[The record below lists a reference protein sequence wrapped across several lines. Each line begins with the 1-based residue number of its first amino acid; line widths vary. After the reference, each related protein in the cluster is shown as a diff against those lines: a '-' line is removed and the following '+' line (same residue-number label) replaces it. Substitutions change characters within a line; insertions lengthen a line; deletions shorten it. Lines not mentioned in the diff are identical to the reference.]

1 MWAIVPVKRLAEA
14 KQRLSALLSTEQRA
28 ALGLAMLEDVLA
40 ALSGVAALDGILL
53 VSPDPRAHA
62 LGRRY
67 GARILAEAENH
78 GLNPAVQRA
87 AALLQ
92 AEGVAQILVL
102 HGDLPLVTEQEISR
116 LIAAHRLTP
125 ALTPALT
132 IAPDAQG
139 RGTNAMICSPPDL
152 VDFHYGPDS
161 VRAHCAAAEQAGVVP
176 TLPRAEGLGFDIDEV
191 GDLLALTAHP
201 ATTCTRKWLSGQP
214 LAAMQA
220 ACTQEKAGVS

>member
-1 MWAIVPVKRLAEA
+1 MWAIVPVKRLGEA
-14 KQRLSALLSTEQRA
+14 KQRLSALLSAGQRA

-62 LGRRY
+62 LGRCY

-92 AEGVAQILVL
+92 DEGIAQILVL
-102 HGDLPLVTEQEISR
+102 HGDLPLVSGEEISR
-116 LIAAHRLTP
+116 LIAAHRP
-125 ALTPALT
+125 APALT
-132 IAPDAQG
+132 IAPDAEG

-152 VDFHYGPDS
+152 VEFHYGPDS
-161 VRAHCAAAEQAGVVP
+161 VRAHCAAAEQAGIVP
-176 TLPRAEGLGFDIDEV
+176 TLLRAAGLGFDIDEV
-191 GDLLALTAHP
+191 DDLLALMALP
-201 ATTCTRKWLSGQP
+201 ATTRTRKWLSEQSIAP
-214 LAAMQA
+214 MQA
-220 ACTQEKAGVS
+220 ACAEEKARVN